1 MPTESIL
8 VVSLV
13 AIAFASFGAA
23 LAWVDFTTSQ
33 GRKPH
38 ETPAE

>member
-13 AIAFASFGAA
+13 VIAFASFGAA

-33 GRKPH
+33 TRRSG
-38 ETPAE
+38 ETAAE